1 MSLGLESG
9 TVRVVPYDSTWPA
22 LFAAEAEEL
31 RQRFEVAGLPLVVE
45 HTGSTAVPGLAAKPI
60 LDILAGYPA
69 GAVVAAYIGA
79 FTEAG
84 YTHRGEQE
92 IPGREFFR
100 RGNPRA
106 YHVHLTA
113 IGSSFWRDHLTF
125 RDHLRSDN
133 ALRDTYAALKRNLAV
148 RFPRDREAYIA
159 AKESF
164 VKDVLRLSLRAREA

>member
-1 MSLGLESG
+1 MSLGLASG
-9 TVRVVPYDSTWPA
+9 TVRVVPYDSTWLA
-22 LFAAEAEEL
+22 LFAAEAGEL
-31 RQRFEVAGLPLVVE
+31 RQRFEAAGLPLVLE

-69 GAVVAAYIGA
+69 GAVVAAYIDVL
-79 FTEAG
+79 TEAG

-113 IGSSFWRDHLTF
+113 IESDFWRDH
-125 RDHLRSDN
+125 
-133 ALRDTYAALKRNLAV
+133 
-148 RFPRDREAYIA
+148 
-159 AKESF
+159 
-164 VKDVLRLSLRAREA
+164 